1 MTTLQ
6 LEEKLNQAI
15 LTGKAMEAYEEL
27 YDENVVMQ
35 ENSAEPTV
43 GKAANRD
50 REIAF
55 FSSIEQFHGAEVL
68 SYAVNGDKSLSE
80 WTMDVTFK
88 GGTRVQAGTG
98 RGADLEGRQG
108 CIRAVLLL
116 QVNPIGAL
124 DNIQLLKSEELL
136 K

>member
-6 LEEKLNQAI
+6 LEEKLNQAV
-15 LTGKAMEAYEEL
+15 LTGKAMEIFEEL

-35 ENSAEPTV
+35 ENSAEPTP

-68 SYAVNGDKSLSE
+68 SYAANGDKSLSE
-80 WTMDVTFK
+80 WTMDVTFQ
-88 GGTRVQAGTG
+88 GGTRVKWAQAVARTWKDGKVVFE
-98 RGADLEGRQG
+98 RFYYS
-108 CIRAVLLL
+108 
-116 QVNPIGAL
+116 
-124 DNIQLLKSEELL
+124 K
-136 K
+136 

>member
-6 LEEKLNQAI
+6 LEEKLNHAI
-15 LTGKAMEAYEEL
+15 LSGKAMDAFEEL
-27 YDENVVMQ
+27 YDDSVVMQ

-55 FSSIEQFHGAEVL
+55 FSSIEQFHGASVP

-80 WTMDVTFK
+80 WTMDVTFR
-88 GGTRVQAGTG
+88 GGARVNMAQAVARTWKDGK
-98 RGADLEGRQG
+98 
-108 CIRAVLLL
+108 V
-116 QVNPIGAL
+116 V
-124 DNIQLLKSEELL
+124 SERFYYS